1 MISPFLAFRP
11 SRRQK
16 HIAALREEARRCGL
30 RVQIVPEATAD
41 QNDRSPVA
49 VRYLL
54 PWLAKTTGQT
64 DFAHWVLVRNYSR
77 GQPSSWPDWRW
88 FKNEAPG
95 NQRQAIAK
103 GLSVLPGE
111 VSGLS
116 GDGQGLSIYWQE
128 RGGVEQVQI
137 IAEALLT
144 IRQAISELS
153 QDLG

>member
-30 RVQIVPEATAD
+30 RVQIVPDATAE

-54 PWLAKTTGQT
+54 PWAVTEEGQT
-64 DFAHWVLVRNYSR
+64 GAGQWVLVRNYSR
-77 GQPSSWPDWRW
+77 GQPSIWPDWRW

-95 NQRQAIAK
+95 KLQQAVAS
-103 GLSVLPGE
+103 GLSVLPE
-111 VSGLS
+111 AVSGLA
-116 GDGQGLSIYWQE
+116 GDNQGLSIYWQE

-137 IAEALLT
+137 IAQALLT

-153 QDLG
+153 QGLR